1 MAETPST
8 ANTERSSAQ
17 EWCQCYRWIA
27 RSSTKRRRTRCAPSE
42 VAKAEA
48 VRDRVLLAKRTQFP
62 PAKSTPAACVQYR
75 MLLSSSSTTT
85 VMDPVYASGS
95 AKAGA
100 MRTRGDF
107 FAKRTQYPVRRVKR
121 RRRAPQIPVVSNSS
135 RRKSFPTAFRHNRIA
150 CGCESTRTGAATSS
164 QNLSPLPYYR
174 L

>member
-1 MAETPST
+1 MAETPLT
-8 ANTERSSAQ
+8 ANTELQLGRNANA
-17 EWCQCYRWIA
+17 IA
-27 RSSTKRRRTRCAPSE
+27 GSLHRRGTCHPIRVGKFCPDVRTVLRQKPASRSSTKRRRTRFAPSE

-107 FAKRTQYPVRRVKR
+107 FAKRTQ
-121 RRRAPQIPVVSNSS
+121 SL
-135 RRKSFPTAFRHNRIA
+135 
-150 CGCESTRTGAATSS
+150 CGK
-164 QNLSPLPYYR
+164 
-174 L
+174 